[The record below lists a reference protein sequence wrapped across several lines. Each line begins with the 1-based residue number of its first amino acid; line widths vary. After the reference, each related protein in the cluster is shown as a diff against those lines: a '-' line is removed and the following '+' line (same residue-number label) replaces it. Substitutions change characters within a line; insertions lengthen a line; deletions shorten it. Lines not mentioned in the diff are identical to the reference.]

1 MQGTMYYCQ
10 QTSVNKS
17 PKVCPF
23 VCQIL
28 PFVGPYMAS
37 VFPFVRYKRPFV
49 GIKGFTLVELIVV
62 LTIAGI
68 LVAIA
73 GPSMQRFVTS
83 NRLTSQVNDVMADI
97 NLTRSEAI
105 KRAADMVIC
114 VSTNGTSC
122 AVGGNWTNGWII
134 FFVCP
139 TPSTDPDCPAGTNR
153 VIKTHE
159 ALTSGNRLTV
169 EQIVAATNTPSATD
183 TVTYSRSGSFS
194 TVNFR
199 YRFTVCDPARRNS
212 RIIDVSVLGQTA
224 ISSGTCV

>member
-1 MQGTMYYCQ
+1 MYYCQ
-10 QTSVNKS
+10 QTSVNESTKACPFICQIS
-17 PKVCPF
+17 PF
-23 VCQIL
+23 VC
-28 PFVGPYMAS
+28 PYMAGII
-37 VFPFVRYKRPFV
+37 PFVRYKRPFV
-49 GIKGFTLVELIVV
+49 GIRGFTLVELIVV

-73 GPSMQRFVTS
+73 GPAMQRFVTS

-105 KRAADMVIC
+105 KRATKDDTGTTIC

-183 TVTYSRSGSFS
+183 TVTYTRSGSFS
-194 TVNFR
+194 MATLR
-199 YRFTVCDPARRNS
+199 YRFTVCDPARKNS

>member
-1 MQGTMYYCQ
+1 MYYRE
-10 QTSVNKS
+10 QTVMNKS
-17 PKVCPF
+17 NKVCPF
-23 VCQIL
+23 VCQIS
-28 PFVGPYMAS
+28 PFVGTDVS
-37 VFPFVRYKRPFV
+37 SIIPFV
-49 GIKGFTLVELIVV
+49 GYKQPFVGMKGFTLVELIVV

-68 LVAIA
+68 LAAIA
-73 GPSMQRFVTS
+73 GPAMQRFVTS
-83 NRLTSQVNDVMADI
+83 NRLTSQINDVMADI

-105 KRAADMVIC
+105 KRATDTVIC

-122 AVGGNWTNGWII
+122 AVAGNWVNGWII
-134 FFVCP
+134 YFVCP

-159 ALTSGNRLTV
+159 ALTGGNRLTV
-169 EQIVAATNTPSATD
+169 EQINAGTSAVSATD

-199 YRFTVCDPARRNS
+199 YRFTVCDPARKNS